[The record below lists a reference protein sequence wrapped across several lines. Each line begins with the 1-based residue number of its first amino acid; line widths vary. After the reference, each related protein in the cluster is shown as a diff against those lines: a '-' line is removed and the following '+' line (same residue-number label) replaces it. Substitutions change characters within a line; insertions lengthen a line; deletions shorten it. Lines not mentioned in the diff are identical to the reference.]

1 LTAVEPELFGILAAL
16 ASAASWAIGAMLLKP
31 YAEQFSALTLTFTKG
46 VVALVVLGAAVLVSG
61 SNAIP
66 SGAFWILFA
75 SGALGIGIADTL
87 FFRALRELSP
97 HSVVQLM
104 LLGQVATIGMAV
116 AFLGESLI
124 SLEWIGVALVIVGV
138 WVVLSDGGQMSGSG
152 ASPLAVLYG
161 LASVLAMAASV
172 TMAKGALESVDP
184 LVATLIRIAGG
195 MAAVVLI
202 VFVFSRTTE
211 RRFHFFWTDWRTA
224 AKFAAIAAFITFG
237 GFFLSLLALKYA
249 RLAIANTLLST
260 EPLFVLLIAAVFL
273 KERPEARRLIG
284 SLISLAG
291 IACISAKSI
300 WS

>member
-1 LTAVEPELFGILAAL
+1 
-16 ASAASWAIGAMLLKP
+16 MLLKP

-46 VVALVVLGAAVLVSG
+46 VVALAVLGVAVLASASHPV
-61 SNAIP
+61 P
-66 SGAFWILFA
+66 WGAFWILLA

-116 AFLGESLI
+116 VFLGESLI
-124 SLEWIGVALVIVGV
+124 SLEWIGVALVIIGV
-138 WVVLSDGGQMSGSG
+138 WVVLSDGRQMSASG
-152 ASPLAVLYG
+152 PHPLAVLYG
-161 LASVLAMAASV
+161 LASVLAMGASV
-172 TMAKGALESVDP
+172 TMAKGALDSVDP
-184 LVATLIRIAGG
+184 LSATLIRIAGG
-195 MAAVVLI
+195 MIAVMLI
-202 VFVFSRTTE
+202 VSVFSRTAE
-211 RRFHFFWTDWRTA
+211 RPFRFFWTDWRTA
-224 AKFAAIAAFITFG
+224 VKFSAIAAFITFG

-273 KERPEARRLIG
+273 RERPEARRVIG

-291 IACISAKSI
+291 VACISAKSLL
-300 WS
+300 S

>member
-1 LTAVEPELFGILAAL
+1 
-16 ASAASWAIGAMLLKP
+16 MLLKP

-61 SNAIP
+61 SDAIP

-116 AFLGESLI
+116 VFLGESLI
-124 SLEWIGVALVIVGV
+124 ALEWTGVALVIVGV
-138 WVVLSDGGQMSGSG
+138 WVVLSDGRQMSGSG
-152 ASPLAVLYG
+152 RSPLAVLYG

-202 VFVFSRTTE
+202 VSVFSRTTE

-273 KERPEARRLIG
+273 KERPEARRVIG

>member
-1 LTAVEPELFGILAAL
+1 MGTELIGILAAL
-16 ASAASWAIGAMLLKP
+16 ASAAAWAIGAMLLKP
-31 YAEQFSALTLTFTKG
+31 YAEQFPALTLTFTKG
-46 VVALVVLGAAVLVSG
+46 AVALVVLGVAVLVSG
-61 SNAIP
+61 PQAIP

-75 SGALGIGIADTL
+75 SGALGIGVADTL

-116 AFLGESLI
+116 VFLSESLI
-124 SLEWIGVALVIVGV
+124 SLEWTGVALVTVGV
-138 WVVLSDGGQMSGSG
+138 WVVLSDGRQMSASG
-152 ASPLAVLYG
+152 PRPLAVLYG

-184 LVATLIRIAGG
+184 LTATFIRIAGG
-195 MAAVVLI
+195 MVAVMLI
-202 VFVFSRTTE
+202 ASVFSRTTE
-211 RRFHFFWTDWRTA
+211 RRFRFFWADWRTA
-224 AKFAAIAAFITFG
+224 AKFSAIAAFITFG

-260 EPLFVLLIAAVFL
+260 EPLFVLLIAAVVL
-273 KERPEARRLIG
+273 KERPQTRRVIG

-291 IACISAKSI
+291 VACISAKSLL
-300 WS
+300 S

>member
-1 LTAVEPELFGILAAL
+1 
-16 ASAASWAIGAMLLKP
+16 MLLKP

-46 VVALVVLGAAVLVSG
+46 VVALAVLGAAVLVSG
-61 SNAIP
+61 SDAIP

-104 LLGQVATIGMAV
+104 LLGQVSTIGMAV
-116 AFLGESLI
+116 VFLGESLI
-124 SLEWIGVALVIVGV
+124 ALEWTGVALVIVGV
-138 WVVLSDGGQMSGSG
+138 WVVLSDGRQMSGSG
-152 ASPLAVLYG
+152 RSPLAVLYG

-172 TMAKGALESVDP
+172 TMAKGALESVEP

-202 VFVFSRTTE
+202 VSVFSRTTE

-237 GFFLSLLALKYA
+237 GFFLSLLALKHA

-273 KERPEARRLIG
+273 KERPEARRVIG

>member
-1 LTAVEPELFGILAAL
+1 
-16 ASAASWAIGAMLLKP
+16 MLLKP
-31 YAEQFSALTLTFTKG
+31 YAERFSALTLTFTKG

-61 SNAIP
+61 SDAIP

-116 AFLGESLI
+116 VFLGESLI
-124 SLEWIGVALVIVGV
+124 SLEWTGVALVIVGV
-138 WVVLSDGGQMSGSG
+138 WVVLSDGRQMNGSG
-152 ASPLAVLYG
+152 PSPLAVLYG

-202 VFVFSRTTE
+202 VFVFSHTTE

-273 KERPEARRLIG
+273 KERPEARRVIG